1 MNVDKAAE
9 AMITLAVNEKKR
21 EQMGQA
27 GRARVAEFYRNE
39 EVVRRYRKIYDQWA
53 GEELKQWQA
62 SGLN

>member
-1 MNVDKAAE
+1 
-9 AMITLAVNEKKR
+9 
-21 EQMGQA
+21 MGQA